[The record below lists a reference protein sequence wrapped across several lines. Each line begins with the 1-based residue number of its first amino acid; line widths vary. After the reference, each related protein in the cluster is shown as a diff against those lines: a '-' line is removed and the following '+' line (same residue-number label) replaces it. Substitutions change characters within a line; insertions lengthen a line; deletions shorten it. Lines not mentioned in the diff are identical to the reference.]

1 MKKNAAPA
9 FDFSFLRQ
17 LRQEAKVSMD
27 RLVEETGISISTLVR
42 IESNQ
47 NKPNLTTLSILSE
60 YFGLSPAHMVE
71 LASTN
76 VIEHVEEELEELGQV
91 KRRGVCFPDAQVI
104 MGEADAGGYSEVHNH
119 SGFDQI
125 LWVLE
130 GRLNARVNGRELELE
145 ASQAVRFNGD
155 FEHASNYPEDTRY
168 IVVLVPRRTR

>member
-1 MKKNAAPA
+1 
-9 FDFSFLRQ
+9 
-17 LRQEAKVSMD
+17 
-27 RLVEETGISISTLVR
+27 
-42 IESNQ
+42 
-47 NKPNLTTLSILSE
+47 
-60 YFGLSPAHMVE
+60 MVE